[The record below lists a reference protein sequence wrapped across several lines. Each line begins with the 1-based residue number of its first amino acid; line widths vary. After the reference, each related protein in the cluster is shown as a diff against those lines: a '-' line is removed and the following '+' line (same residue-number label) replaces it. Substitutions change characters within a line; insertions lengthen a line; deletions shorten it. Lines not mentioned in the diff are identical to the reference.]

1 MKFLRT
7 AAALTLFAVAGCG
20 DSTGPSD
27 VSGSWTLQTVN
38 GDTPPAIVYEDA
50 FYKLEVFYAEY
61 DINAN
66 GTYTLTSDLSEDD
79 GPIFR
84 EVELGTYSLDG
95 SRITFEDDEGFSLT
109 GTISNDRLTFSE
121 LGVTLVYERNP
132 MLE

>member
-7 AAALTLFAVAGCG
+7 AAALTLLAVAGCS
-20 DSTGPSD
+20 DSTGPGD

-38 GDTPPAIVYEDA
+38 GATPPAIVYEDA
-50 FYKLEVFYAEY
+50 FYKLEVLYAWY

-66 GTYTLTSDLSEDD
+66 GTYTLTSDLREDD
-79 GPIFR
+79 GAAFR
-84 EVELGTYSLDG
+84 QVEIGTYSLDG

-109 GTISNDRLTFSE
+109 GTISSDRLTFSE
-121 LGVTLVYERNP
+121 LGVTLVYERDP